1 MRTDELRHEL
11 ERLAGSEPEI
21 VDALR
26 DVRMRVQRRR
36 LVRRVG
42 AVALAVGLIAG
53 AAIIT
58 TRGSSSPDRVVV
70 RNPAPTA
77 GDVADFG
84 WTRVPAPP
92 MRIRRVVTAKGHTY
106 AVGSDD
112 TGGTIHELLPD
123 RQTGD
128 SPQLGSGGAATFN
141 DLTVLNGELVAVGRA
156 GSTPAAFA
164 LRDGNWVRVKVVQGP
179 GLSNSIHRVV
189 VADGVPYAV
198 GIPEGT
204 SGNLGCPVSVWRADN
219 GPDFVPIS
227 GQIPCEGPIDAAAG
241 PAGIVVT
248 TMDNATAWRRS
259 GDEWSPSSMST
270 EQAARR
276 SRSRAPTTATFAV
289 GSTTRGN
296 DTSGAIW
303 WSPDALTWERVA
315 TETSP
320 ADPGY
325 RQAQF
330 ASVAHTAAG
339 WIAVGVH
346 VHAGHDLR
354 VTDAIVW
361 TSADGR
367 HWSPNTRDNGVFEQ
381 FREPTAS
388 ARQRTGSR
396 SSAKRTCRCPRS
408 RVPTTSSDRTP

>member
-198 GIPEGT
+198 GIPEDA

-270 EQAARR
+270 EQAAPV
-276 SRSRAPTTATFAV
+276 AIAGADDGYVAV

-303 WSPDALTWERVA
+303 WSPDALTWSA
-315 TETSP
+315 SP
-320 ADPGY
+320 P
-325 RQAQF
+325 R
-330 ASVAHTAAG
+330 HRRPT
-339 WIAVGVH
+339 
-346 VHAGHDLR
+346 R
-354 VTDAIVW
+354 AIDRRSSRAW
-361 TSADGR
+361 R
-367 HWSPNTRDNGVFEQ
+367 TRPPV
-381 FREPTAS
+381 
-388 ARQRTGSR
+388 GSR
-396 SSAKRTCRCPRS
+396 WAYACTPDTTCA
-408 RVPTTSSDRTP
+408 